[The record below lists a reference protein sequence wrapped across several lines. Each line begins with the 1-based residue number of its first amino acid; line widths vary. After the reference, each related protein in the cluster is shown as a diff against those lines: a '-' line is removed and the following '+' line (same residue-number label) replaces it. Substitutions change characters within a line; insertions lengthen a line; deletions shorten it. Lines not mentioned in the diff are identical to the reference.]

1 MKSIFFYVLVP
12 LDDHRLLG
20 VLSLADFIFLTTTL
34 SYLPKLSLFCGR
46 YFGVDFILIEKTLF
60 LIPARGHELSIMMAV
75 SWTIDNCEEKLTHN
89 KH

>member
-1 MKSIFFYVLVP
+1 MA

-20 VLSLADFIFLTTTL
+20 ALSLADFIFLTTTL
-34 SYLPKLSLFCGR
+34 SYLPKLILFCGR
-46 YFGVDFILIEKTLF
+46 YSGVDFILIEKTLF
-60 LIPARGHELSIMMAV
+60 LIPARDHELSIMMVV